1 MLHEIEP
8 LYLDNSFEYIKPE
21 DGDFCICFSYGNI
34 MVGDGD
40 SARFPVYE
48 ELKFLIDRSVY
59 LFSIG
64 GHKYFL
70 CQLREDDVV
79 GYQFVTIKRF
89 MSLKPKAVVY
99 AGMTAYHLA
108 VWYRDTKFCG
118 RCGHPL
124 VHDHK
129 ERMMYCENCKNAI
142 YPKIMPA
149 VIVGVIH
156 DDKILVTKYRDRE
169 REKSGYALI
178 AGFTEIGETAEE
190 TVAREVMEETGVKVK
205 NIKYFGTQPWG
216 VAQDLLL
223 GFFCE
228 LDGEPKI
235 KMDDQELSYASFV
248 SRDELEVEDHDVS
261 MTNRMLYLFANGQV

>member
-8 LYLDNSFEYIKPE
+8 LKLDNSFKYIKPE
-21 DGDFCICFSYGNI
+21 VEDYCICFSFGNI
-34 MVGDGD
+34 MVGDGEH
-40 SARFPVYE
+40 ARFPQYDE
-48 ELKFLIDRSVY
+48 IKFLVDRSVY
-59 LFSIG
+59 LFEID

-70 CQLREDDVV
+70 CQLREDEVV
-79 GYQFVTIKRF
+79 GYQFVPIRRF
-89 MSLKPKAVVY
+89 MSMKPKATIY

-108 VWYRDTKFCG
+108 VWYRDTRFCG

-129 ERMMYCENCKNAI
+129 ERMMFCSNCKNQI

-149 VIVGVIH
+149 VIVGVIYK
-156 DDKILVTKYRDRE
+156 DKILVTKYRDRE
-169 REKSGYALI
+169 RNGYALI

-190 TVAREVMEETGVKVK
+190 TVEREVMEETGVKVK

-223 GFFCE
+223 GYFCE
-228 LDGEPKI
+228 LDGEPDI
-235 KMDDQELSYASFV
+235 DMDENELSYASFV
-248 SRDELEVEDHDVS
+248 SRDQLDVDDHDIS
-261 MTNRMLYLFANGQV
+261 MTNRMLYLFSKGEV